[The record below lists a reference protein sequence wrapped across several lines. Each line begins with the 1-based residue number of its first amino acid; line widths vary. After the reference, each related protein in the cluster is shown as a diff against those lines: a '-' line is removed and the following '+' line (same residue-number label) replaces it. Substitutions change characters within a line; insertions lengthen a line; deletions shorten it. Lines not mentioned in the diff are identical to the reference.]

1 MKQLIISIKENKYQF
16 FLELIKSFDFVQ
28 VEEIKTDS
36 KKEIV
41 KNLTKG
47 FKDLKSYKQ
56 GKLKTSSAKD
66 FLNEL

>member
-41 KNLTKG
+41 KNLTKS